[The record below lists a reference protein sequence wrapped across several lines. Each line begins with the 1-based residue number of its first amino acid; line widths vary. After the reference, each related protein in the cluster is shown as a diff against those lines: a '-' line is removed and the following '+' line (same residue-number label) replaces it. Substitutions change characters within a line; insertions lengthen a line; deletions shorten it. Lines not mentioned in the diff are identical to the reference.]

1 MMCKLHQTPS
11 IKYQVDT
18 HDYEE
23 IKILSYY
30 CI

>member
-1 MMCKLHQTPS
+1 MMGKLDQTPS

-18 HDYEE
+18 HEE

-30 CI
+30 II